1 MGGLLS
7 NVDCNATLLGLRMMM
22 WGNSIVASPFSG
34 INLSIQGRFG
44 PSAFALMRWN
54 ASYALAMSLAC
65 VLVLHAYAASFLVPA
80 WSLLAPAVAGLAWS
94 PKLRSAL
101 ACRAESA

>member
-7 NVDCNATLLGLRMMM
+7 NVDYNATLLGLCMMMM

-54 ASYALAMSLAC
+54 AGYALAMLLAC
-65 VLVLHAYAASFLVPA
+65 VLVLYAYTASFL
-80 WSLLAPAVAGLAWS
+80 APA
-94 PKLRSAL
+94 
-101 ACRAESA
+101 

>member
-7 NVDCNATLLGLRMMM
+7 NVDYNTTLLGLRMMM
-22 WGNSIVASPFSG
+22 WGNNIVASPFSG

-54 ASYALAMSLAC
+54 AGYALAMLVAC
-65 VLVLHAYAASFLVPA
+65 VLVLYACTASFL
-80 WSLLAPAVAGLAWS
+80 APGG
-94 PKLRSAL
+94 
-101 ACRAESA
+101 